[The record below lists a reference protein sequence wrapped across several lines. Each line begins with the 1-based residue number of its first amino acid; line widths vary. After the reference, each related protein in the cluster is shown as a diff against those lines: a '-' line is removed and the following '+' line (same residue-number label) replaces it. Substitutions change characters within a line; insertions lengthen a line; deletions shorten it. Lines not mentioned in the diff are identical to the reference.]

1 MAREQRLVF
10 GEVAEQYDRAR
21 SSCSDGLVDDV
32 VAYAGVH
39 DGDRVLE
46 VGCGTGKATVL
57 FAARELRVLAL
68 EPDPDMAA
76 IARRNCSHLG
86 VTVENASLEEW
97 HAAPGSFE
105 VLMSAQAWHW
115 IQPEIRLAKAHDLVV
130 PGGALALFWNRSEW
144 PDSLLS
150 RAIDEVYERVVPAL
164 AARTPGRSPQDLG
177 RRACIDELDA
187 SPLFGDLELYEHPWT
202 TSYDTKGYLELLD
215 TQSDHRLLDAERRAR
230 LFEGIAAAIEADGG
244 ILPAPYVADLYVAR
258 RRG

>member
-21 SSCSDGLVDDV
+21 PSYPDALVDAV
-32 VAYAGVH
+32 VAYAGLR

-46 VGCGTGKATVL
+46 VGCGTGKATVP
-57 FAARELRVLAL
+57 FAARDFRVLAL

-76 IARRNCSHLG
+76 IASRNCSHLG
-86 VTVENASLEEW
+86 VTIENASFEEW

-115 IQPEIRLAKAHDLVV
+115 IEPETRLGKAHDLLV

-144 PDSLLS
+144 PDSPLS
-150 RAIDEVYERVVPAL
+150 RAIDEVYQRVVPAL
-164 AARTPGRSPQDLG
+164 AARTPGRSPQDRG

-187 SPLFGDLELYEHPWT
+187 SPLFGDLELHEHPWT

-215 TQSDHRLLDAERRAR
+215 TQSDHRLLDPEPRAR
-230 LFEGIAAAIEADGG
+230 LFEGIADAIETEGG
-244 ILPAPYVADLYVAR
+244 KLPAPYVADLYVAR

>member
-21 SSCSDGLVDDV
+21 PTYPDGLVDDV
-32 VAYAGVH
+32 VAYAGLH

-46 VGCGTGKATVL
+46 VGCGTGKATVP
-57 FAARELRVLAL
+57 FAAREFRVLAL

-86 VTVENASLEEW
+86 VTVENTSFEEW
-97 HAAPGSFE
+97 HASSGSFE
-105 VLMSAQAWHW
+105 VVISAQAWHW
-115 IQPEIRLAKAHDLVV
+115 IQPETRLTKAHDLIV

-144 PDSLLS
+144 TDSPLS
-150 RAIDEVYERVVPAL
+150 RAIDEVYERIVPAL
-164 AARTPGRSPQDLG
+164 RARTPGRSPQDIG

-187 SPLFGDLELYEHPWT
+187 SLLFGDLELHEHPWT

-215 TQSDHRLLDAERRAR
+215 TQSDHRLLEAECRTR
-230 LFEGIAAAIEADGG
+230 LFEGIAEAIESEGG
-244 ILPAPYVADLYVAR
+244 MLHAPYIADLYVAR